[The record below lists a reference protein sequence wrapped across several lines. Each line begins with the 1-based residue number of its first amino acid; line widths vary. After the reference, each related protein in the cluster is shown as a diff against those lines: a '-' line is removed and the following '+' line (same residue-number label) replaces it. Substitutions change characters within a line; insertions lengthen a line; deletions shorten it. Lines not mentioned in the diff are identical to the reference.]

1 MAGKEETAEVG
12 GERSSCSPSLED
24 RPGILI
30 VGPSAVGKRTLL
42 SRLLSLDLEDDP
54 DSDSDSDSQLLI
66 RGWTIDTKY
75 YSADV
80 SVWVAHLTD
89 GFRIENLPSRRRLAA
104 VVMIFDATD
113 LSSLAAVQEWVSRN
127 EIHDFEILLCVGNK
141 VDLVPGH
148 PVHQE
153 YRRRLLRRQQKLE
166 LEQSASDEFGISETE
181 GANLL
186 GNNEDEEEVVEEDQ
200 SFQIRR
206 SCIEWCTDRN
216 IEYIEACAS
225 NPEFDKCLS
234 VDGDS
239 QGMERIFGALSAHMW
254 PGMVLKSGNKI
265 AEQPLPDEEELSEE
279 SDYELEYE
287 VLSAGSA
294 EPWDDTRWVSA
305 STTTSTPSEGE
316 SSAAEKH
323 DVAGLSNGNKESLV
337 SNAGEG
343 GIGTYPENGEKGY
356 EGNVQLSST
365 RRGESSED
373 GKGAV
378 RKKEVW
384 EANGEVEPFDF
395 EDLEKVMF
403 EIGNIR
409 DGLRLMPDVQ
419 RREMAANLA
428 MKMASMFGGGSD
440 DEEPDE
446 LE

>member
-12 GERSSCSPSLED
+12 AEPSSSSPSLED

-30 VGPSAVGKRTLL
+30 VGPSAVGKRSLL
-42 SRLLSLDLEDDP
+42 SRLLSLDLVDDP
-54 DSDSDSDSQLLI
+54 DSDSDSQLLI

-127 EIHDFEILLCVGNK
+127 EIHDFEILLC
-141 VDLVPGH
+141 
-148 PVHQE
+148 
-153 YRRRLLRRQQKLE
+153 QKLE

-186 GNNEDEEEVVEEDQ
+186 GNNEDEEEMVEEDQ
-200 SFQIRR
+200 SFPIRR

-265 AEQPLPDEEELSEE
+265 AEQPLPDEEDLSEE

-294 EPWDDTRWVSA
+294 EPWDDTRWVSS
-305 STTTSTPSEGE
+305 STTNSTPSEGE

-323 DVAGLSNGNKESLV
+323 DVAGLSNGNKESLA

-343 GIGTYPENGEKGY
+343 GIVTHPENGGKGY

-365 RRGESSED
+365 QRGESSED

-378 RKKEVW
+378 RNTEVW

-395 EDLEKVMF
+395 EDLEKVVF

>member
-1 MAGKEETAEVG
+1 MAGEEVVPEP
-12 GERSSCSPSLED
+12 SMSSPSLED

-30 VGPSAVGKRTLL
+30 IGPSAVGKRTLL

-54 DSDSDSDSQLLI
+54 DPDSDSQLLI
-66 RGWTIDTKY
+66 RGWTINTKY

-80 SVWVAHLTD
+80 SVWVTHLTD

-104 VVMIFDATD
+104 VIMVFDATD
-113 LSSLAAVQEWVSRN
+113 LSSLAAVQEWVSRTD
-127 EIHDFEILLCVGNK
+127 IHEYEILLCVGNK

-166 LEQSASDEFGISETE
+166 LEQCASDEFGISETE

-186 GNNEDEEEVVEEDQ
+186 GNNVEEEEEEVVEEEDQ

-254 PGMVLKSGNKI
+254 PGMVLKSGNKM
-265 AEQPLPDEEELSEE
+265 AEQPIPEEEDLSEE

-316 SSAAEKH
+316 SNAHEKH
-323 DVAGLSNGNKESLV
+323 VVAGLSNGNKESSSTA
-337 SNAGEG
+337 SNAGG
-343 GIGTYPENGEKGY
+343 VMGTHPEDGEQGY
-356 EGNVQLSST
+356 EGNLLSSSAQ
-365 RRGESSED
+365 REESSED
-373 GKGAV
+373 DKGAV
-378 RKKEVW
+378 RNAEVS

-395 EDLEKVMF
+395 EDLEKLMF

-440 DEEPDE
+440 DEEPDGFE
-446 LE
+446 

>member
-1 MAGKEETAEVG
+1 MAGEEVVPEP
-12 GERSSCSPSLED
+12 SMSSPSLED

-30 VGPSAVGKRTLL
+30 IGPSAVGKRTLL

-54 DSDSDSDSQLLI
+54 DPDSDSQLLI
-66 RGWTIDTKY
+66 RGWTINTKY

-80 SVWVAHLTD
+80 SVWVTHLTD

-104 VVMIFDATD
+104 VIMVFDATD
-113 LSSLAAVQEWVSRN
+113 LSSLAAVQEWVSRTD
-127 EIHDFEILLCVGNK
+127 IDDYEILLCVGNK

-186 GNNEDEEEVVEEDQ
+186 GNNEDDEEEVVEEQDQ

-254 PGMVLKSGNKI
+254 PGMILKSGNKM
-265 AEQPLPDEEELSEE
+265 AEQPIPEEEDLSEQ

-305 STTTSTPSEGE
+305 STTISTPSEGE
-316 SSAAEKH
+316 SNAHVKH
-323 DVAGLSNGNKESLV
+323 DVAGLSNGNKESSSTA
-337 SNAGEG
+337 SNAGG
-343 GIGTYPENGEKGY
+343 VMGIHPEDGEQGY
-356 EGNVQLSST
+356 EGNLLSSSAQ
-365 RRGESSED
+365 REESSED
-373 GKGAV
+373 DKGAV
-378 RKKEVW
+378 RNAEVS

-395 EDLEKVMF
+395 EDLEKLMF

-440 DEEPDE
+440 DEEPDGFE
-446 LE
+446 